1 MIKFYFFLFLI
12 LLMQNH
18 SNSYAEDES
27 MTGEEIIKK
36 ISDFELITKVED
48 SIRNNKA
55 VLDPSKKYIINKSFN
70 LCPYNVTHEGTI
82 NDFDQYCNKKTK
94 ICKCQI
100 QKGKDAEEIAV
111 QKTKMKFGKLIKYYE
126 WIEVKKSKM
135 KFGKLI
141 KYYEDD
147 RIGCFNRHPNND
159 QCFLFQDE
167 DGKFAYIIPSKY
179 NLKSTKDSADLQKES
194 FITTMVMES
203 FFEVYFSDHEG
214 ICKNAKEKFDK
225 KTKETY
231 LDCTVEQR
239 KRK

>member
-12 LLMQNH
+12 LLIQNQ

-36 ISDFELITKVED
+36 IGDFELITKVED
-48 SIRNNKA
+48 NIRNNKA

-70 LCPYNVTHEGTI
+70 LCPNNYTHEGTI
-82 NDFDQYCNKKTK
+82 RDFNQYCNKKTK

-100 QKGKDAEEIAV
+100 QKGKDAEWIAV
-111 QKTKMKFGKLIKYYE
+111 Q
-126 WIEVKKSKM
+126 KSKM

-141 KYYEDD
+141 KYHEWIVDKKSEMKFGKLIKYYKDD
-147 RIGCFNRHPNND
+147 RIGCFNKHPNND
-159 QCFLFQDE
+159 HCFSFQDE
-167 DGKFAYIIPSKY
+167 DGKFAYIIPSEY
-179 NLKSTKDSADLQKES
+179 NLKSTNDSADLQKEA
-194 FITTMVMES
+194 FITTMEMENL
-203 FFEVYFSDHEG
+203 FEIYFSDHEG
-214 ICKNAKEKFDK
+214 VCNNAKEKFDK
-225 KTKETY
+225 ETKETY